1 MDKTN
6 IMIEFNIVA
15 DYFDTDLLTKTIG
28 IKPDEYWNKGDPISG
43 RDHTQVETNWGISTG
58 YTESLDVNEEMEK
71 LISRLKSKVKE
82 LITFKD
88 KYHVDYVFCAVI
100 NIKNNQ
106 SPAIYLT
113 EKVINFLSLISAFFA
128 IDLYIYS

>member
-15 DYFDTDLLTKTIG
+15 DYFDIDLLTNTLG

-43 RDHTQVETNWGISTG
+43 RVHTRIETNWGINTG

-71 LISRLKSKVKE
+71 LISRLKSIVKE

-88 KYHVDYVFCAVI
+88 KYHVDYGFSAVI

-106 SPAIYLT
+106 TPAVHLT
-113 EKVINFLSLISAFFA
+113 EEVIDFLSSIGVCLD
-128 IDLYIYS
+128 IDIYIYS